1 MSSVDGLVSGL
12 DTSSIIASLLQ
23 VDAAPQT
30 ALKKKASTE
39 QSEVTAYQG
48 INTKMA
54 ALQAAA
60 ENLQKSTAWTPTT
73 ATSSNTAVTAT
84 TTSSSTV
91 TGSLTFDVTS
101 LASARSIVSNATYGS
116 LTDTA
121 PTTGAAPS
129 FPLDV
134 VKGGKYVGTISP
146 TSGSLQDVVSAI
158 NSAKDLGITAVAI
171 HTGPNEYRLQI
182 ASSTTGSDGDFSLVS
197 SPGTRTKGDAVTD
210 SEVNGFTQL
219 KAASNATID
228 LGGGIVAQSSTNTFS
243 DLMPGVTLTAGAV
256 ATGVTVGVSK
266 DSGTVASS
274 VKAMV
279 DAAND
284 ALNAIKTQSKAGT
297 VTATGTLTGGGV
309 LAGDFAVRQLRDK
322 ILSSFST
329 AVDGKSLAT
338 AGIQLNSDGT
348 VKFDQD
354 TFLKN
359 LAADPDGVKALVAP
373 TSVFGS
379 TGTGIS
385 ERLEAVG
392 KSATDKVSG
401 TLTSAIAGRNTD
413 ISDLTQRISDWDTRL
428 ADKKARYQK
437 YYTAME
443 VALGKLQ
450 SQSSSLQSQLAS
462 LG

>member
-12 DTSSIIASLLQ
+12 DTTSIITSLLQ

-30 ALKKKASTE
+30 ALKKKVTTE

-54 ALQAAA
+54 ALKTAA
-60 ENLQKSTAWTPTT
+60 EALQKSTAWTPTS
-73 ATSSNTAVTAT
+73 ATSSSTAVTAT
-84 TTSSSTV
+84 TSTSSV
-91 TGSLTFDVTS
+91 PGSLTFDVTS
-101 LASARSIVSNATYGS
+101 LASARSIVSNATYSS
-116 LTDTA
+116 LTATS
-121 PTTGAAPS
+121 PTTGTPPS
-129 FPLDV
+129 FPVDV
-134 VKGGKYVGTISP
+134 VKGGKYVGTVSP
-146 TSGSLQDVVSAI
+146 TSGSLTDVVSAI

-171 HTGPNEYRLQI
+171 RTGPDEYRLQI
-182 ASSTTGSDGDFSLVS
+182 ASSTTGSDGDFSLV
-197 SPGTRTKGDAVTD
+197 PTQAGRAKGDPVSD
-210 SEVNGFTQL
+210 GEVNGFTQL
-219 KAASNATID
+219 KAATNATLD
-228 LGGGIVAQSSTNTFS
+228 LGGGIFASSSTNTFS
-243 DLMPGVTLTAGAV
+243 DLMPGVTLTATAV
-256 ATGVTVGVSK
+256 ASGVTVGVSK
-266 DSGTVASS
+266 DANAIASS

-284 ALNAIKTQSKAGT
+284 ALSAITTQSKAGT
-297 VTATGTLTGGGV
+297 VTATGSLTGGGV

-329 AVDGKSLAT
+329 GVDGKSLST

-354 TFLKN
+354 VFLKN
-359 LAADPDGVKALVAP
+359 LATDPDGVKALVAP

-385 ERLEAVG
+385 ERLQAVG
-392 KSATDKVSG
+392 KGATDSVSG
-401 TLTSAIAGRNTD
+401 SLTAMIAGRNSD
-413 ISDLTQRISDWDTRL
+413 IKDLTQRISDWDTRL

-437 YYTAME
+437 YYSAME

-450 SQSSSLQSQLAS
+450 SQSSSMQSQLAS